1 MPLRSRI
8 WLATLLL
15 CLLTTLRAE
24 EGMFPFNA
32 IPKDDIQKK
41 YGVEITDAWLLRAQH
56 ACVRFNIGGTG
67 SFVSPHGL
75 VMTNH
80 HVAQDSIQKLSS
92 PENDLMKTGFHAR
105 TQAEELKA
113 PDVEVD
119 VLQSIEDVTARV
131 NAAVKPE
138 MPPEAAQ
145 TVRQAAIAAIEKE
158 AKEKTKLRCDVVP
171 LYGAAQYHLYTYKTY
186 RDVRLVF
193 APEYGIAGF
202 GGDPDNFNFP
212 RYDLDVSF
220 YRIYENDKPLESSEY
235 LKWSK
240 DGAKEGDPLF
250 VAGHPGSTSRL
261 YTVSHL
267 EYMRDTWLPTVVA
280 ALTRQREMLIKYGKK
295 SDEHARRAKDE
306 LLNVENSLKS
316 LKGELDG
323 LKAPGLLEQK
333 AATEKAFRAKKA
345 AEFAK
350 DDPYAVIA
358 ATRKRAAE
366 LHKEQFVLE
375 SFINDSSVL
384 MQYALTLVRLPAEDA
399 KPDGERQAEYTQAR
413 REGLEME
420 LFSPT
425 PFFEDLEVL
434 KFADTL
440 KFMQETLGDEYP
452 LVKQI
457 IDDGTPALATVNLLQ
472 KTKLGDVNFRKELAK
487 GGAKAIAE
495 SKDPLILLAKS
506 LDPKA
511 RELRLKYEKEVAAV
525 EGPAYTRIARAFYDG
540 AGPKAYPDATFTLR
554 LTIGTISGYASK
566 GTVIQ
571 PFTNFEGLYTRA
583 AQHPKD
589 KDYELPQRWLDKKGA
604 LKLDTPFNFCSTHD
618 IVGGNSGSPV
628 FNKDQE
634 VVGLI
639 FDGNIES
646 LIGDFIYD
654 EPTNRAISVD
664 SRAILE
670 ALDKMYDAKE
680 LLSEI
685 KSGK

>member
-105 TQAEELKA
+105 SQAEELKA

-119 VLQSIEDVTARV
+119 VLQSIEDVTPRV

-333 AATEKAFRAKKA
+333 AATEKAFRAKNA

-350 DDPYAVIA
+350 ARLAVKKSIKDEVDETRRKLAPKGAPDIEGGDTETQVTLKSSEYGAFGSA
-358 ATRKRAAE
+358 ADEPSKKSDAPEAPA
-366 LHKEQFVLE
+366 HIVAPEQLPPASIVAPE
-375 SFINDSSVL
+375 SEPIVPTAPAKPAGS
-384 MQYALTLVRLPAEDA
+384 TRLPEPLGSPEAASQQSETA
-399 KPDGERQAEYTQAR
+399 RMEYTIKPAAAPKPESEEAAVVQPPILNSKGKSKFVMPSRTPSKPGSRAEVVEFSETPKTVDLPVPPEAPVAKIEHDAPITNAAID
-413 REGLEME
+413 RELA
-420 LFSPT
+420 PVPAVT
-425 PFFEDLEVL
+425 PEPV
-434 KFADTL
+434 AA
-440 KFMQETLGDEYP
+440 P
-452 LVKQI
+452 VPAPAPVV
-457 IDDGTPALATVNLLQ
+457 TPAAPVREVIQ
-472 KTKLGDVNFRKELAK
+472 VAPVYQE
-487 GGAKAIAE
+487 
-495 SKDPLILLAKS
+495 
-506 LDPKA
+506 PKA
-511 RELRLKYEKEVAAV
+511 
-525 EGPAYTRIARAFYDG
+525 T
-540 AGPKAYPDATFTLR
+540 
-554 LTIGTISGYASK
+554 S
-566 GTVIQ
+566 
-571 PFTNFEGLYTRA
+571 
-583 AQHPKD
+583 
-589 KDYELPQRWLDKKGA
+589 
-604 LKLDTPFNFCSTHD
+604 
-618 IVGGNSGSPV
+618 
-628 FNKDQE
+628 
-634 VVGLI
+634 
-639 FDGNIES
+639 
-646 LIGDFIYD
+646 
-654 EPTNRAISVD
+654 
-664 SRAILE
+664 SRR
-670 ALDKMYDAKE
+670 
-680 LLSEI
+680 
-685 KSGK
+685 